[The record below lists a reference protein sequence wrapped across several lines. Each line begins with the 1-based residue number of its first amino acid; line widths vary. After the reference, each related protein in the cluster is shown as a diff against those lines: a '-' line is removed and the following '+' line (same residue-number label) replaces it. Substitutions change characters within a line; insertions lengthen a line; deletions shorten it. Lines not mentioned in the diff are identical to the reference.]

1 MVTRRLRVGVLCGG
15 ASAERQISLATG
27 AEIAAGLSADRY
39 DVVLLD
45 PLALMADNPA
55 LGAERRALAVR
66 LRGGVAGEPLPERD
80 RALPAAIR
88 DSMERAALR
97 LVAATGALG
106 ITGAERIDVAFMA
119 LHGPWGED
127 GRLQGL
133 LETLGIP
140 HTGSGVL
147 AAALAMD
154 KTMAKTVLSSAGL
167 TVPRGVEVTRAMRA
181 EGGWRAAVH
190 YPAVVKPV
198 RQGSSLGLSVVPDP
212 DGLEVALEAA
222 FEHDDRV
229 LVEER
234 IIGTEVT
241 CGVIGNDSLQA
252 LPLVEIVANGPV
264 FDYQAKYDPSAS
276 QEICPA
282 RVAPAVAVAA
292 QNAAIFA
299 HRALGCR
306 GLSRVDLILREG
318 RPIVLEVN
326 TMPGM
331 TANSLLPKAARVA
344 GLTFPALLD
353 RLVQWALEA
362 G

>member
-1 MVTRRLRVGVLCGG
+1 MVTQRLRVGVLCGG

-27 AEIAAGLSADRY
+27 AEIAAGLSAERY
-39 DVVLLD
+39 EVVLLD
-45 PLALMADNPA
+45 PLALMVEN
-55 LGAERRALAVR
+55 GAIGRERRALAAR
-66 LRGGVAGEPLPERD
+66 LRSGVAGESLPARD
-80 RALPAAIR
+80 QALPAAIR
-88 DSMERAALR
+88 RSMEQAALR
-97 LVAATGALG
+97 VVAATGALG
-106 ITGAERIDVAFMA
+106 LTGAERIDVAFIA

-154 KTMAKTVLSSAGL
+154 KTMAKIVLSAAGL
-167 TVPRGVEVTRAMRA
+167 TVSRGVEVTRATRA
-181 EGGWRAAVH
+181 ESGWRAAVV

-198 RQGSSLGLSVVPDP
+198 RQGSSIGLSVLRDA
-212 DGLEVALEAA
+212 DGLDAALDVA

-229 LVEER
+229 LVEEQV
-234 IIGTEVT
+234 IGTEVT

-282 RVAPAVAVAA
+282 RVAPAVAAAA
-292 QNAAIFA
+292 QDAALRA

-306 GLSRVDLILREG
+306 GLSRVDLIVREG
-318 RPIVLEVN
+318 KPVVLEVN

-353 RLVQWALEA
+353 RVVRWALEA